1 MNHTELL
8 ALNGRLEAAIAAY
21 GRLRVL
27 SEARAMQCKKAQAA
41 RQGLHGEA
49 REAANPAYR
58 EAQAVAG
65 EAYTRFA
72 AAESNLGTIVRRE
85 AELLA
90 DDPAALGEWQSLV
103 GL

>member
-1 MNHTELL
+1 MTHTELL

-27 SEARAMQCKKAQAA
+27 SEVRAMQREKAQAA

-49 REAANPAYR
+49 REAANLAYK
-58 EAQAVAG
+58 EAHDAAG
-65 EAYTRFA
+65 EAYTQFA
-72 AAESNLGTIVRRE
+72 AAESNLGVIVRRE
-85 AELLA
+85 AEFLA
-90 DDPAALGEWQSLV
+90 NDPDALAEWLSLV